1 MRLDDV
7 VLAAAIIVVLWVPA
21 LALITVA
28 RKWMEI
34 EDDLRRKRKEIM
46 GRESVIDGPE
56 VIG

>member
-7 VLAAAIIVVLWVPA
+7 VLAAAILVVLGAPV

-34 EDDLRRKRKEIM
+34 EADLRRKRKEIM
-46 GRESVIDGPE
+46 GRASVIDGPE
-56 VIG
+56 VL